1 MRGRRPAHTG
11 RDRALAD
18 CRQGFSGQ
26 RMVDNFC
33 SAAWHVRARGLWLV
47 VDRALAA
54 SGWWIIPRSLRISA
68 GGTSAPF
75 ASFLKP
81 KSPLKFFVFQ
91 HSARQR
97 YSLAS
102 FHPNYR
108 TSMLEGR
115 RLPCVRPT
123 RCRYPS
129 PSAPH
134 AACLPPAAC
143 ESEGWVRAARACIRA

>member
-1 MRGRRPAHTG
+1 MVDTCAAAGPHT
-11 RDRALAD
+11 RDETLDRALAD
-18 CRQGFSGQ
+18 CRQGFSCQ
-26 RMVDNFC
+26 RMVDNSTVASYFSRRHA
-33 SAAWHVRARGLWLV
+33 SAIR
-47 VDRALAA
+47 
-54 SGWWIIPRSLRISA
+54 
-68 GGTSAPF
+68 F
-75 ASFLKP
+75 AFLKP

-91 HSARQR
+91 QAARQR
-97 YSLAS
+97 YSLALY
-102 FHPNYR
+102 HPNYR

-115 RLPCVRPT
+115 RLPCVKPT